1 MSSPNVAEDKAARRA
16 RLATDR
22 LREARLELPEIDT
35 ASYATEGLT
44 QGEVDVRVQLRLTNA
59 VSSSS
64 SRSIVSIL
72 RANLFTL
79 FNAVVGGSFI
89 ILLILGQWRD
99 AIFGVIVIANIG
111 IGVVQEFRSKRTLD
125 RLALIS
131 APLARVRRD
140 GTTLEVATD
149 QVVLDELLVLRTGD
163 QVPADATIVSSEGLD
178 LDESLLT
185 GESDPVLK
193 NVGDEV
199 LSGSSVVAGFG
210 LARVTLVGPESY
222 ASRITLEAKRF
233 SLVSSELRNALARLI
248 KWISWA
254 LIPLVIIVTNGQ
266 MQNVGG
272 WQAAWESG
280 LWLEATVRSVASII
294 SMIPQGLVLITS
306 IAFAVA
312 AVKLARRQVLV
323 QELPAVEGLARV
335 DVVCFDKTG
344 TLTEGSIEFN
354 DVHSLVPES
363 EAHSWS
369 RALAWFGAD
378 ENANATALALAQH
391 FSAHAPV
398 TAVASTPFSS
408 ARKWSAVQDDAQTTW
423 ILGAPEM
430 VLESGADDVRDL
442 CRERAELGLR
452 TLVLASSPGTIKDEQ
467 LPKKIRAVAILTF
480 GEKVRGDARETI
492 EYFLSQGLKLKV
504 ISGDNPR
511 TVAAVARTA
520 GLTFDGHGFDA
531 RELPEDLDEL
541 ASVLQSH
548 DIFGRVTPEQ
558 KKLMVIA
565 LQSRGHVVAMT
576 GDGVNDALALKRA
589 DLGIAMG
596 SGSAATK
603 AVSRLVLLDGSFSSL
618 PGVVAEG
625 RRVIANVERVSR
637 LFLTKTAWAMVL
649 AIVFGV
655 MLWAFPFLP
664 RQLSANDLFT
674 IGLPA
679 FALALLPN
687 ARRYQPGFLKRA
699 LSFCIPTGVLI
710 GALVVGLDAVQ
721 KSFQTFTVAQTQTS
735 VSMFLALA
743 GMWVLV
749 TLSRPFNRWR
759 FLIVA
764 AMYLGFAVVFLV
776 PASQD
781 FFGFVWLDGSLLWV
795 TLAFGFVG
803 VLAIEFTDRIV
814 QRIMFGPRKHWGPE
828 RTSRH

>member
-1 MSSPNVAEDKAARRA
+1 
-16 RLATDR
+16 
-22 LREARLELPEIDT
+22 
-35 ASYATEGLT
+35 
-44 QGEVDVRVQLRLTNA
+44 
-59 VSSSS
+59 
-64 SRSIVSIL
+64 
-72 RANLFTL
+72 
-79 FNAVVGGSFI
+79 
-89 ILLILGQWRD
+89 
-99 AIFGVIVIANIG
+99 
-111 IGVVQEFRSKRTLD
+111 
-125 RLALIS
+125 
-131 APLARVRRD
+131 
-140 GTTLEVATD
+140 
-149 QVVLDELLVLRTGD
+149 
-163 QVPADATIVSSEGLD
+163 
-178 LDESLLT
+178 
-185 GESDPVLK
+185 
-193 NVGDEV
+193 
-199 LSGSSVVAGFG
+199 
-210 LARVTLVGPESY
+210 
-222 ASRITLEAKRF
+222 
-233 SLVSSELRNALARLI
+233 
-248 KWISWA
+248 
-254 LIPLVIIVTNGQ
+254 
-266 MQNVGG
+266 
-272 WQAAWESG
+272 
-280 LWLEATVRSVASII
+280 
-294 SMIPQGLVLITS
+294 
-306 IAFAVA
+306 
-312 AVKLARRQVLV
+312 
-323 QELPAVEGLARV
+323 
-335 DVVCFDKTG
+335 
-344 TLTEGSIEFN
+344 
-354 DVHSLVPES
+354 
-363 EAHSWS
+363 
-369 RALAWFGAD
+369 
-378 ENANATALALAQH
+378 
-391 FSAHAPV
+391 
-398 TAVASTPFSS
+398 
-408 ARKWSAVQDDAQTTW
+408 VQDDAQTTW

-442 CRERAELGLR
+442 CRARAELGLR
-452 TLVLASSPGTIKDEQ
+452 TLVLASSTGTVKDEQ
-467 LPKKIRAVAILTF
+467 LPKTIRPVAIITF

-511 TVAAVARTA
+511 TVAAVARVA

-531 RELPEDLDEL
+531 RELPEDMAAL
-541 ASVLQSH
+541 ADVLQEH

-764 AMYLGFAVVFLV
+764 AMYLGFAVVFFV
-776 PASQD
+776 PVSQD
-781 FFGFVWLDGSLLWV
+781 FFGFVTLEGNLLWV
-795 TLAFGFVG
+795 TLAFGLVG
-803 VLAIEFTDRIV
+803 VLGVELIDRIV
-814 QRIMFGPRKHWGPE
+814 QRIMFGPRKHWDSE

>member
-1 MSSPNVAEDKAARRA
+1 MNSPHVAEDKAARRA

-22 LREARLELPEIDT
+22 LQEARLELQPINLET
-35 ASYATEGLT
+35 YATEGLT
-44 QGEVDVRVQLRLTNA
+44 QEELALRVQLRLTNA

-64 SRSIVSIL
+64 SRSIASIL

-131 APLARVRRD
+131 APLARVRR
-140 GTTLEVATD
+140 GGKTLDVATD

-163 QVPADATIVSSEGLD
+163 QVPADATVVSSDGLD

-193 NVGDEV
+193 EVGDEV
-199 LSGSSVVAGFG
+199 MSGSSVVAGFG
-210 LARVTLVGPESY
+210 LARVTLIGPESY

-354 DVHSLVPES
+354 DVHSLVPEK
-363 EAHSWS
+363 ETHSWS

-391 FSAHAPV
+391 FSAHDPV
-398 TAVASTPFSS
+398 TAVGSTPFSS
-408 ARKWSAVQDDAQTTW
+408 ARKWSAVRDDSQTTW

-430 VLESGADDVRDL
+430 VLESGSDDVRDL
-442 CRERAELGLR
+442 CRARAEVGLR
-452 TLVLASSPGTIKDEQ
+452 TLVLASSPGTVQDEQ
-467 LPKKIRAVAILTF
+467 LPKKIRPVAIITF

-520 GLTFDGHGFDA
+520 GLTFVGHGFDA
-531 RELPEDLDEL
+531 RELPEDVEEL
-541 ASVLQSH
+541 ASVLQEH

-603 AVSRLVLLDGSFSSL
+603 AVSRLVLLDGAFSSL

-687 ARRYQPGFLKRA
+687 ARRYKPGFLKRSLA
-699 LSFCIPTGVLI
+699 FCIPTGVTI
-710 GALVVGLDAVQ
+710 GGLVVALDVVQ
-721 KSFQTFTVAQTQTS
+721 KSFQTFTEAQTQTS

-764 AMYLGFAVVFLV
+764 AMYLGFAFVFFV
-776 PASQD
+776 PVSQD
-781 FFGFVWLDGSLLWV
+781 FFGFVTLEGNLLWV
-795 TLAFGFVG
+795 TLAFGLVG
-803 VLAIEFTDRIV
+803 VLAVELIDRIV